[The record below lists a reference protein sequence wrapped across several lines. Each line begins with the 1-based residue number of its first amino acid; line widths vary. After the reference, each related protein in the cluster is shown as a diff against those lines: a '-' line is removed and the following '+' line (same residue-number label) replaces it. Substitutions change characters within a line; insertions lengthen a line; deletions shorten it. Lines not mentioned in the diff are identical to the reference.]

1 LFSAGQSLG
10 RERSSHPS
18 AEHGLG
24 VIVLFFQKPRSEE
37 FEAVALPH
45 LNDLYRTARRLLDEK
60 AGAEDIVQ
68 EVYLQAW
75 KSFHSFERGSNCR
88 AWLFTIMFNTI
99 HHYQRKWPGLQPS
112 EADVAFEEKVP
123 YTPPV
128 PETITDEDVLTALDR
143 IPTEFR
149 AVVLLADVQEFSYK
163 DVANILNIPI
173 GTVMSRLSRARRILR
188 DELAAVAQ
196 SYGIK
201 KASQG
206 VKNV

>member
-1 LFSAGQSLG
+1 VPL
-10 RERSSHPS
+10 
-18 AEHGLG
+18 
-24 VIVLFFQKPRSEE
+24 
-37 FEAVALPH
+37 
-45 LNDLYRTARRLLDEK
+45 
-60 AGAEDIVQ
+60 
-68 EVYLQAW
+68 AW
-75 KSFHSFERGSNCR
+75 KSAEDLLWS
-88 AWLFTIMFNTI
+88 
-99 HHYQRKWPGLQPS
+99 
-112 EADVAFEEKVP
+112 DVAFGEKVP

-128 PETITDEDVLTALDR
+128 PETITDEDALTALDR

-173 GTVMSRLSRARRILR
+173 GTVMSRLSRARRMLR